1 MQFQTKVNLDM
12 PRRRIL
18 ALILAGGKG
27 SRLEVLTK
35 ERAKPVMP
43 FGGTHRL
50 IDFALSNCMHSRLS
64 DVWVIEQHQLHSLN
78 EHLSN
83 GRPWDLDRTFG
94 GLQVLPPYTA
104 EAPDEGEGHEGG
116 FAAGNADAI
125 YRHRRLIRDF
135 EPDILIV
142 LSADHVYKLDYN
154 DVIRE
159 HLEREAQL
167 TIVTKDIPIEEAHR
181 FGTVIVSDDNRIT
194 EFEYKPEKP
203 RSGKVTTEVFIYDAS
218 VLLRTLDELAA
229 TPDDADSDEESGTTS
244 LKDFGH
250 ELLPHLVAAGH
261 TYGYELESYWR
272 DLGTLESYWR
282 AHMDL
287 LSDKP
292 ELNLADRSWT
302 IHTFNPQQLPARIH
316 ETARISNS
324 LISPGCIIRGA
335 VERSVLS
342 PGVIIEEGAIVRDS
356 VILTDCIIERDACVV
371 FSIVDSEACIGVG
384 ARVGAAP
391 SQDSTDKV
399 NDEHLAVIGL
409 CAQIGDNSIVAAGA
423 RIDANEVIETRATRA
438 KA

>member
-1 MQFQTKVNLDM
+1 MSRKK
-12 PRRRIL
+12 IL

-27 SRLEVLTK
+27 SRLEVLTA

-43 FGGTHRL
+43 FGGTLRL

-104 EAPDEGEGHEGG
+104 ETPDEGEGHEGG

-135 EPDILIV
+135 QPDILIV

-154 DVIRE
+154 DVIRA
-159 HLEREAQL
+159 HIDRAAQL

-181 FGTVIVSDDNRIT
+181 FGTVIVGADNRIT

-203 RSGKVTTEVFIYDAS
+203 RSGKVTTEVFIYDAN
-218 VLLRTLDELAA
+218 VLLSTLDELSAPA
-229 TPDDADSDEESGTTS
+229 DDTASDDESGTTA

-261 TYGYELESYWR
+261 AYNYPLESYWR
-272 DLGTLESYWR
+272 DLGTIESYWR
-282 AHMDL
+282 RHQDL
-287 LSDKP
+287 LADKP
-292 ELNLADRSWT
+292 ELDLADRSWT
-302 IHTFNPQQLPARIH
+302 IHTFNQQQLPARIH

-324 LISPGCIIRGA
+324 LISPGCDIRGQ

-342 PGVIIEEGAIVRDS
+342 PGVIVEENAVVRDS
-356 VILTDCIIERDACVV
+356 VILTDCVVERDARIA
-371 FSIVDSEACIGVG
+371 FAIVDAEVKIGVG
-384 ARVGAAP
+384 RTSRRAAF
-391 SQDSTDKV
+391 V
-399 NDEHLAVIGL
+399 
-409 CAQIGDNSIVAAGA
+409 
-423 RIDANEVIETRATRA
+423 
-438 KA
+438 

>member
-1 MQFQTKVNLDM
+1 M
-12 PRRRIL
+12 PRHKIL

-27 SRLEVLTK
+27 SRLEVLTT

-135 EPDILIV
+135 QPDILIV

-154 DVIRE
+154 DVIRA
-159 HLEREAQL
+159 HIDRAAQL
-167 TIVTKDIPIEEAHR
+167 TIVTKDVPIEEAHR
-181 FGTVIVSDDNRIT
+181 FGTVIVGADNRIT

-203 RSGKVTTEVFIYDAS
+203 RSAKVTTEVFIYDAN
-218 VLLRTLDELAA
+218 VLLSTLDELSAPA
-229 TPDDADSDEESGTTS
+229 DDTGSDEESGSTA

-261 TYGYELESYWR
+261 AYGYQLESYWR
-272 DLGTLESYWR
+272 DLGTIESYWR
-282 AHMDL
+282 AHIDL
-287 LSDKP
+287 LADKP
-292 ELNLADRSWT
+292 ELDLADRSWT
-302 IHTFNPQQLPARIH
+302 IHTFNQQQLPARIH

-324 LISPGCIIRGA
+324 LISSGCIIRGR

-342 PGVIIEEGAIVRDS
+342 PGVIIEEDAVVRDS
-356 VILTDCIIERDACVV
+356 VILTDCVVERDARVA
-371 FSIVDSEACIGVG
+371 FSIVDTEVKIGVG
-384 ARVGAAP
+384 ARVGAPP
-391 SQDSTDKV
+391 SSGSIDDV
-399 NDEHLAVIGL
+399 NDEHLAVIGR
-409 CAQIGDNSIVAAGA
+409 CAQIGSNSIVAAGA
-423 RIDANEVIETRATRA
+423 RVDANDVIEANATRP
-438 KA
+438 KATEQEQS

>member
-1 MQFQTKVNLDM
+1 M
-12 PRRRIL
+12 PRHKIL

-27 SRLEVLTK
+27 SRLEVLTT

-104 EAPDEGEGHEGG
+104 DAPDEGEGHEGG

-135 EPDILIV
+135 QPDILIV

-154 DVIRE
+154 DVIRA
-159 HLEREAQL
+159 HVERKAQL

-181 FGTVIVSDDNRIT
+181 FGTVIVGADNRIT
-194 EFEYKPEKP
+194 GFEYKPEKP
-203 RSGKVTTEVFIYDAS
+203 RSGKVTTEVFIYDAN
-218 VLLRTLDELAA
+218 VLLSTLDELAA
-229 TPDDADSDEESGTTS
+229 PADDTASDEESGTTE

-261 TYGYELESYWR
+261 AYNYQLESYWR
-272 DLGTLESYWR
+272 DLGTIESYWR

-287 LSDKP
+287 LADKP
-292 ELNLADRSWT
+292 ELDLADRSWT
-302 IHTFNPQQLPARIH
+302 IHTFNPHHLPARIH

-324 LISPGCIIRGA
+324 LISPGCVVRGR
-335 VERSVLS
+335 VERCVLS
-342 PGVIIEEGAIVRDS
+342 PNVIIEEDAVVRDS
-356 VILTDCIIERDACVV
+356 VILANCVV
-371 FSIVDSEACIGVG
+371 ERGARIAFSIVDAEVIIGSGAQVG
-384 ARVGAAP
+384 APP
-391 SQDSTDKV
+391 SLASIDDV
-399 NDEHLAVIGL
+399 MDEHLAVIGR
-409 CAQIGDNSIVAAGA
+409 CVQVGTNSKVEAGA
-423 RIDANEVIETRATRA
+423 RVDANEIIEADATRA
-438 KA
+438 KADKQAQS